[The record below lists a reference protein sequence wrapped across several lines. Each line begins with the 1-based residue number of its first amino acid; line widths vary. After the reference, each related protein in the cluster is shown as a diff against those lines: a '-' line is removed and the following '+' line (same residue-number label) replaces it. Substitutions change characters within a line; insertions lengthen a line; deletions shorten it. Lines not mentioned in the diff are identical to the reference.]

1 MKLAYSNYF
10 EKRLKKQ
17 LKQHPHIRSK
27 IKKQLALLQ
36 KDISYPSLKT
46 HKLQG
51 KRLNQY
57 SIWIEGNLRITFIIV
72 EESII
77 LTDLIT
83 HDEY

>member
-1 MKLAYSNYF
+1 MNLVYSNFF

-17 LKQHPHIRSK
+17 LKQNPHIRNK
-27 IKKQLALLQ
+27 IKKQLAFLQ
-36 KDISYPSLKT
+36 NDIAYPSLKT
-46 HKLQG
+46 HKLEG

-72 EESII
+72 EQSII
-77 LTDLIT
+77 LTDIIT